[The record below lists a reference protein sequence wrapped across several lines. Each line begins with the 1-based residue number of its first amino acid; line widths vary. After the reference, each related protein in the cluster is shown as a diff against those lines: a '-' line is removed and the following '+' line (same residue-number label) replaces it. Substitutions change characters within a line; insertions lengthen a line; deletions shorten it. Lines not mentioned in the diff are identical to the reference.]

1 MVLAMMFMV
10 FLLSRL
16 RGVIDYGVD
25 YSTSNVRCLLLDNGE
40 NLTLDFVTS
49 DSRQIEMD
57 MVY

>member
-25 YSTSNVRCLLLDNGE
+25 YSMSNVRCLLLDNGE
-40 NLTLDFVTS
+40 NLTLDL
-49 DSRQIEMD
+49 
-57 MVY
+57 